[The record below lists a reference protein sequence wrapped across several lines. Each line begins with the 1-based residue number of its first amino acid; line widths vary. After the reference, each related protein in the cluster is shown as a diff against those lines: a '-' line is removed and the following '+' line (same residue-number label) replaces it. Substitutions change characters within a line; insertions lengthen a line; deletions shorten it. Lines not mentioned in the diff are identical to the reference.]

1 MSAQTK
7 EQQFVA
13 YSSYNKPVS
22 ETSVPVSEVEAWL
35 DEHPKKRLENQ
46 ANGGVIKSKAKKR
59 KPSNFVI

>member
-22 ETSVPVSEVEAWL
+22 ETSTPVSTVEAWL
-35 DEHPKKRLENQ
+35 DRHPEKRLENQ
-46 ANGGVIKSKAKKR
+46 ANGGVIKSKAKNR